1 MGVGVGVSVGVSVKY
16 DIMFDFEK
24 LDLYQEL
31 KKLNYLV
38 FKKIKDLKELDP
50 FIIDQ
55 WKRASLSS
63 ILNLAEGTGRMTSN
77 DKKHFYTIARG
88 SIFECAA
95 LLDLIHELR
104 YLNDDEFG
112 FFYEGYEKV
121 SKMLLGMYRSQT
133 QI

>member
-1 MGVGVGVSVGVSVKY
+1 
-16 DIMFDFEK
+16 MFDFEK

-31 KKLNYLV
+31 KKLNFLV
-38 FKKIKDLKELDP
+38 YKKIKAISDIDP

-63 ILNLAEGTGRMTSN
+63 VLNLAEGTGRMTSN

-95 LLDLIHELR
+95 ILELIHELGG
-104 YLNDDEFG
+104 LNRKEYEEL
-112 FFYEGYEKV
+112 YEGYEKA
-121 SKMLLGMYRSQT
+121 SKMLLGMYRSQ
-133 QI
+133 